1 MNNVAVAAA
10 YAMSVHIDVV
20 RRGVAIVDIDVHHGN
35 GTEDIVRN
43 LLPRKISSVSR
54 TPAGVLHVT
63 QDVYA
68 PWRDEADASNVQF
81 ISIHGWGARDDT
93 EHHVTFYPG
102 TGAADENTCVQVIS
116 VDMSNSNNALH
127 KTKLA
132 RET

>member
-10 YAMSVHIDVV
+10 YAMAVHRDVV
-20 RRGVAIVDIDVHHGN
+20 RRVAIVDIDVHHGN

-93 EHHVTFYPG
+93 EHHATFYPG

-116 VDMSNSNNALH
+116 VDMSNSHNALH